1 MKRISLIAMMTIFM
15 SVVLIGCGLQN
26 IHKEEISQETVP
38 AVTMVKPKGI
48 PVLMYHKIGD
58 DVDNDAVIREDLFRT
73 QMKFLKDNGYHPL
86 TMEQLYGYVA
96 NGELVPEKPIVLTF
110 DDGYAD
116 TYSIVYPLMKEYGFP
131 ATVFI
136 NIDDMGTRLTWE
148 QVKEMHNNGITIANH
163 GYSHV
168 AMGQLSQAEQVE
180 NIRKGQ
186 EALERELGIKDSPWF
201 CYPYGD
207 RNEFTEAAIRET
219 GIKMAM
225 AMKPQGW
232 AHAGDDSYHVLRVWI
247 GNAVDLEHFEERIST
262 EQFRG
267 L

>member
-1 MKRISLIAMMTIFM
+1 MKRISLITMMTILM
-15 SVVLIGCGLQN
+15 AIVLAGCGLQDV
-26 IHKEEISQETVP
+26 HKETPKETAPV
-38 AVTMVKPKGI
+38 VTMVKPKGI
-48 PVLMYHKIGD
+48 PVLMYHKIGE
-58 DVDNDAVIREDLFRT
+58 DVDNDAVIREDLFRA

-86 TMEQLYGYVA
+86 TMEQLYAYVTK
-96 NGELVPEKPIVLTF
+96 GEAVPEKPVVLTF

-131 ATVFI
+131 ATVFV

-148 QVKEMHNNGITIANH
+148 EVKEMYNNGITIANH
-163 GYSHV
+163 GYSHIE
-168 AMGQLSQAEQVE
+168 MGQLSQAEQVN

-186 EALERELGIKDSPWF
+186 EALERELGIKSPWF

-207 RNEFTEAAIRET
+207 RNEFTEAAIKEA
-219 GIKMAM
+219 GVKMAM

-232 AHAGDDSYHVLRVWI
+232 AHEGDDPYHVLRVWV

-262 EQFRG
+262 EQFRD

>member
-96 NGELVPEKPIVLTF
+96 
-110 DDGYAD
+110 
-116 TYSIVYPLMKEYGFP
+116 
-131 ATVFI
+131 VFI